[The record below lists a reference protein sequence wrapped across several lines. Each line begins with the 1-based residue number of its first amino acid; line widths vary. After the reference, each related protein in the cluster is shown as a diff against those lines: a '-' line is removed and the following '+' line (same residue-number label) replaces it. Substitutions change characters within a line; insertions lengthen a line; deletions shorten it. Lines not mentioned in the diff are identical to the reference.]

1 MSTYSPTILVMIDG
15 LRPDALDQIDC
26 PNLRSLIARGASSL
40 TARSVMP
47 SVTLPC
53 HTSIF
58 HSVPPTRHG
67 ITVNVWTPMARPL
80 PGLVD
85 VAKEAGKRCSFI
97 YNWEPLRDVSRPEKL
112 YASFFRDTS
121 YNLPEGDDWVADH
134 AASHIREEQ
143 PDFAFVY
150 LGTVDT
156 MGHASGWMSEN
167 YLRQSEIADRNLGKV
182 MAALPASAHI
192 LVQADHGGHERGHG
206 TEMVED
212 MTIPWIIAGPRIKQG
227 YTIEAPVSL
236 IDSAPTLA
244 HLMGVSAHRDWEGR
258 IVTEALRESN

>member
-26 PNLRSLIARGASSL
+26 PNLRSLIARGASTL

-85 VAKEAGKRCSFI
+85 VAKDAGKRCSFI

-112 YASFFRDTS
+112 YASSAT
-121 YNLPEGDDWVADH
+121 LPITCPKGMIGSQIMPPAISVTNNQILLLSIWEQSIRWVM
-134 AASHIREEQ
+134 R
-143 PDFAFVY
+143 
-150 LGTVDT
+150 
-156 MGHASGWMSEN
+156 
-167 YLRQSEIADRNLGKV
+167 
-182 MAALPASAHI
+182 
-192 LVQADHGGHERGHG
+192 
-206 TEMVED
+206 
-212 MTIPWIIAGPRIKQG
+212 
-227 YTIEAPVSL
+227 PV
-236 IDSAPTLA
+236 
-244 HLMGVSAHRDWEGR
+244 G
-258 IVTEALRESN
+258 